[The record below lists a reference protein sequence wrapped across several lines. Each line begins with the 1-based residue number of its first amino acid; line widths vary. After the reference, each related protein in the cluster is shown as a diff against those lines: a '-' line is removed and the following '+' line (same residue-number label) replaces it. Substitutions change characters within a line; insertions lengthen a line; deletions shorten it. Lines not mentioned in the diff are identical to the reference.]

1 MCQNKIFY
9 LKAFFDQYI
18 LKFDD
23 RQQDVK
29 TDVSM
34 AKTVKVKY
42 ATIKKGKQY
51 NRNNFIFL

>member
-1 MCQNKIFY
+1 MLNQN
-9 LKAFFDQYI
+9 LLPESFFDQYI

-34 AKTVKVKY
+34 ARTVKVKY

-51 NRNNFIFL
+51 IHNNFIFL

>member
-1 MCQNKIFY
+1 MPKQN
-9 LKAFFDQYI
+9 LLPESFFDQYI